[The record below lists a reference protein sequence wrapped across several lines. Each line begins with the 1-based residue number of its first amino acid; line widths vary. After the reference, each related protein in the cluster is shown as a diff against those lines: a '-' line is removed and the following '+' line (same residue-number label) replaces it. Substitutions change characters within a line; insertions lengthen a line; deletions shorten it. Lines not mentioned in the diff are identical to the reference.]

1 MDGVQA
7 QTGGPQCADRGE
19 PGGPGATGAPELT
32 VSAYPLSQA
41 AAQAELPDDVP
52 APERLLRPLAGLPK
66 DPEWRHFAETIS
78 RVNGY
83 MLLPLLVPFTCSQAV
98 IFVEDMSLP
107 MMRGLLSFL
116 GYLHAQPQREV
127 E

>member
-1 MDGVQA
+1 MNSAKGDHCSTRKASSLDGVQA

-83 MLLPLLVPFTCSQAV
+83 MLLPPLVPFTV
-98 IFVEDMSLP
+98 
-107 MMRGLLSFL
+107 RLLFSSRICPC
-116 GYLHAQPQREV
+116 Q
-127 E
+127 

>member
-1 MDGVQA
+1 MNSAKGDHCSTRKASSVDGVQA

-83 MLLPLLVPFTCSQAV
+83 MLLPLLVPFTV
-98 IFVEDMSLP
+98 
-107 MMRGLLSFL
+107 RLLFSSRIC
-116 GYLHAQPQREV
+116 PC
-127 E
+127 